1 MNNTSTGL
9 FSNMRLRAKV
19 GLSFGLMLLVL
30 LSAVAITINQVDE
43 VESLSTR
50 VAEVRTPTAEASL
63 GVINGVNMS
72 LAGLRG
78 WMLLGNPSFK
88 DVRADAWKTWI
99 DEPLA
104 EMDELS
110 KSWTNPE
117 NVKRLKELKVEIE
130 KFRKFQQE
138 IEDIAQ
144 TDDENPA
151 LKILFNDAAPRGT
164 KMATLITQLIDL
176 EAQQEGSDLRKSIL
190 YMMADIRGT
199 TGLGLAAIRAYLI
212 SGDDQFLERFNTLW
226 TKNER
231 RFNDLSNAYQH
242 LTPQQQSAF
251 NQFKSVRDEFKV
263 MPPKMFEIRGKEDW
277 NVANYWLAT
286 RAAPI
291 AAGLVATLTDMV
303 ENQKVLLETDTRAV
317 AGLVEELNTIEI
329 GLGIAGI
336 LITIALL
343 MMVNSVIIN
352 PIIRVADTVRTIA
365 TERDLTHTVP
375 VESRDEIGMMSGA
388 LNDMIKVIHSAFEV
402 VSEAATSVD
411 SGANDV
417 AGRAA
422 ANRSRAQQEHIRAQQ
437 SSEVIGEMGATAG
450 KVRAATEA
458 QQNAAVESQARVAE
472 LLEKMKK
479 VADTTVA
486 SDQEVQQTLDRVGE
500 MGQTGAKVVASA
512 QSQEQM
518 VDRVT
523 NSIEDMVSSVNEMQ
537 NAVNQATEFGKTS
550 LDAAE
555 EGHSSV
561 SATVKGMRSISESS
575 EQISEIIDVITEIA
589 EQTNLLALN
598 AAVEAARAGAHG
610 KGFAV
615 VADEVGKLAQRSSEA
630 AKEITQL
637 IKDSSNGV
645 AEGVRLSDM
654 SQQALQKIDESG
666 RVNMQAIDA
675 ISKSAQ
681 GLNDA
686 TQQVQILIEE
696 LNVVAR
702 EIGGMAGEQ
711 GERRAAAQQALD
723 LVVDYS
729 KSITELVGE
738 ANENVQSINTQMEG
752 VVERSSEMNT
762 MTGEQA
768 VRSQKVSALSDESAE
783 AAEQTVQGA
792 GAVVS
797 VTEDLQKQSQNL
809 TEQVQ
814 QFKI

>member
-30 LSAVAITINQVDE
+30 LSAVAITIYEVDD
-43 VESLSTR
+43 VQFLSNR
-50 VAEVRTPTAEASL
+50 VAELRTPTAEASL
-63 GVINGVNMS
+63 SMINGVNMS

-78 WMLLGNPSFK
+78 WMLLGNPQFK
-88 DVRADAWKTWI
+88 DVRADAWNTWI
-99 DEPLA
+99 DKPVA
-104 EMDELS
+104 DMDELS

-117 NVKRLKELKVEIE
+117 NVKRLKELKVDIE

-151 LKILFNDAAPRGT
+151 LKILFNEAAPRGT

-176 EAQQEGSDLRKSIL
+176 EAKLEGSDLRKSIL

-212 SGDDQFLERFNTLW
+212 SGEDQFRERFNTLW
-226 TKNER
+226 TKNEK

-242 LTPQQQSAF
+242 LTPEQQSAF

-263 MPPKMFEIRGKEDW
+263 LPPKMFEIRGKEDW

-291 AAGLVATLTDMV
+291 AAGIVATLTDMV
-303 ENQKVLLETDTRAV
+303 EDQKELLRKDTDGVAELVTELDTLQLILGAV
-317 AGLVEELNTIEI
+317 
-329 GLGIAGI
+329 GIM
-336 LITIALL
+336 ITIGLL
-343 MMVNSVIIN
+343 MMVNRVIIN

-365 TERDLTHTVP
+365 SERDLTHTVP

-388 LNDMIKVIHSAFEV
+388 LNDMIKVIHSAFDV
-402 VSEAATSVD
+402 VSDAAKEVD
-411 SGANDV
+411 RGSNDV
-417 AGRAA
+417 AGRAS
-422 ANRSRAQQEHIRAQQ
+422 ANRSRAQQQYERAQQ
-437 SSEVIGEMGATAG
+437 SSQVIGEMGTTAG
-450 KVRAATEA
+450 NVRSATEA
-458 QQNAAVESQARVAE
+458 QQNAAIESQGRVAE

-486 SDQEVQQTLDRVGE
+486 SDNEVQQTLNRVGE

-512 QSQEQM
+512 QSQEQL
-518 VDRVT
+518 VGRVT
-523 NSIEDMVSSVNEMQ
+523 NSIEDMVSSVSEMQ
-537 NAVNQATEFGKTS
+537 NAVNQATEFGKSS

-555 EGHSSV
+555 EGHTSV
-561 SATVKGMRSISESS
+561 SATVEGMRSISESS

-637 IKDSSNGV
+637 IKDSSSGV

-654 SQQALQKIDESG
+654 SQQALQKIDQSG
-666 RVNMQAIDA
+666 RVNMEAIDA
-675 ISKSAQ
+675 ISNSAQ

-686 TQQVQILIEE
+686 TQQVQTLIEE

-738 ANENVQSINTQMEG
+738 ASDNVQDINTQMEG
-752 VVERSSEMNT
+752 VVERSNEMNK

-768 VRSQKVSALSDESAE
+768 TRSQKVSAISAESAE
-783 AAEQTVQGA
+783 AAEATVEGA
-792 GAVVS
+792 GVVVS